1 MAKVMICVP
10 TMDKVDAS
18 FFASV
23 LGLRYDG
30 AHRYAWNVKS
40 NSMIYDARNEFAL
53 EAINGRFD
61 YLVFLDSDLVVEP
74 DTVIRLVEDIEQS
87 GADLVTGIY
96 FKRRL
101 PTAPVIYRHIDW
113 YEDDVLG
120 AQESAEVYEDWP
132 ENGGLFDVE
141 GCGMGCC
148 VIRVSMLP
156 EVVAAFR
163 ISPFTPLPRLS
174 EDLSFCWRLKKLRKR
189 MVCDPGI
196 LPLHAGLKLYGE
208 ADWDRQREAEG

>member
-30 AHRYAWNVKS
+30 GHRYAWNVKS
-40 NSMIYDARNEFAL
+40 NSMIYDARNAFAL
-53 EAINGRFD
+53 EAINGKYD
-61 YLVFLDSDLVVEP
+61 YLVFLDSDIVMEP

-113 YEDDVLG
+113 YEDEVLG

-132 ENGGLFDVE
+132 ENGGLFEIE

-163 ISPFTPLPRLS
+163 ISPFTPQPRLS
-174 EDLSFCWRLKKLRKR
+174 EDLSFCWRLKVIKKQMLA
-189 MVCDPGI
+189 DPTI
-196 LPLHAGLKLYGE
+196 LPGHAGLKVYSLS
-208 ADWDRQREAEG
+208 DWDNQLKEG

>member
-1 MAKVMICVP
+1 MAKVMIGIP
-10 TMDKVDAS
+10 TIDKVDAS
-18 FFASV
+18 FMSSV
-23 LGLRYDG
+23 LGMDYSDG
-30 AHRYAWNVKS
+30 NKYSFTMRC
-40 NSMIYDARNEFAL
+40 NSMIYDARNSMAL
-53 EAINGRFD
+53 EAINGGYD
-61 YLVFLDSDLVVEP
+61 YLLMLDSDMVLEP

-113 YEDDVLG
+113 YEDEVLG

-148 VIRVSMLP
+148 VIRVGMLP

-163 ISPFTPLPRLS
+163 ISPFTPQPRLS

-196 LPLHAGLKLYGE
+196 LPGHAGLKVYRVQ
-208 ADWDRQREAEG
+208 DWKRQREAEG